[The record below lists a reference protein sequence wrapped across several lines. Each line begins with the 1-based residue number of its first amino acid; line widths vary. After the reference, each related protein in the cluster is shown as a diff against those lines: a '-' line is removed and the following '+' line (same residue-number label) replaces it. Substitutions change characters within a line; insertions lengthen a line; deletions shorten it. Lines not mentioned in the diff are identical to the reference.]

1 MLDQTNEYFEL
12 NHIEL
17 FRLYHTLIEMFQ
29 TFYPK
34 LSERLHSFYRC
45 KMGFDR
51 GALDDVMEY

>member
-1 MLDQTNEYFEL
+1 MLDQTNEYFGL

-45 KMGFDR
+45 KKGFDR
-51 GALDDVMEY
+51 DALDDVMEY